1 MDEIF
6 INHILMLYYEGHLD
20 GFKRYAE
27 LADAIETWLEAT
39 SRR

>member
-1 MDEIF
+1 MDEIS
-6 INHILMLYYEGHLD
+6 INHILMLCYEGHLD
-20 GFKRYAE
+20 GYAE